1 MRCISPLLIRK
12 DGRRDVVPC
21 GQCNFCLQTKRADW
35 SFRIQYEAQRA
46 HTGYFLTL
54 TYDDEKLPF
63 TKEGLPNLVK
73 TDLQNFIKR
82 VRKHNGLDIRAPLRY
97 YAVGE
102 YGTITARP
110 HYHAIML
117 NMSNAIATRLDRFWE
132 HGFPHAGD
140 VNDAS
145 IHYTTKYVI
154 NRTTAY
160 PGRDPPF
167 ALMSRRPGLGAGY
180 VDTHR
185 SWHKSDMR
193 NYTQIH
199 GIQRRIPRYL
209 KDKIFD
215 RFDRAHLQRQ
225 ALASSDEQY
234 FEEIERIAK
243 YHCDPFAYYDER
255 LDHAHATV
263 HSKVNSLNKF

>member
-35 SFRIQYEAQRA
+35 SFRIQYEAARA
-46 HTGYFLTL
+46 STGYFLTMTYEDENLPL
-54 TYDDEKLPF
+54 TD
-63 TKEGLPNLVK
+63 EGLSTLVK
-73 TDLQNFIKR
+73 SDLQKFIKR
-82 VRKHNGLDIRAPLRY
+82 LRKDNVVATREQLRY

-102 YGTITARP
+102 YGTITQRA

-117 NMSNAIATRLDRFWE
+117 NLSEHIAQRLDRYWPFG
-132 HGFPHAGD
+132 HVHAGE
-140 VNDAS
+140 VTEAS

-167 ALMSRRPGLGAGY
+167 ALMSRKPGLGAGY

-185 SWHKSDMR
+185 HWHKDGMR
-193 NYTQIH
+193 NFTKVH

-215 RFDRAHLQRQ
+215 RFDRAHLQRE
-225 ALASSDEQY
+225 AVAASDESY
-234 FEEIERIAK
+234 FAEIERLAK
-243 YHCDPFAYYDER
+243 YHADPYAYYDECVTTAHR
-255 LDHAHATV
+255 LV